1 MEESSVAAVSYIRA
15 NAQQLGISAD
25 FDKTDIHIHIPA
37 GATPKDGP
45 SAGVTMA
52 TAIISAMIGVPVRCD
67 VAMTGEINIRGRVMP
82 IGGLKEKVLAAKR
95 IGIKTVIIP
104 VDNAADLDEM
114 PDYAKEGI
122 DFVLAEDIHK
132 VLDNALVKEEG
143 K

>member
-1 MEESSVAAVSYIRA
+1 
-15 NAQQLGISAD
+15 
-25 FDKTDIHIHIPA
+25 
-37 GATPKDGP
+37 
-45 SAGVTMA
+45 MA
-52 TAIISAMIGVPVRCD
+52 TAIISAMTGVPVRCD

-104 VDNAADLDEM
+104 VDNAADLAEM

-122 DFVLAEDIHK
+122 NFVLAEDIHK